1 MKRDLTLIVDL
12 LSALEDA
19 TEANEHI
26 NVMDILNVPALQ
38 PHDDSIVL
46 AHILLCDEAGFV
58 ERRSIG
64 GVVTVRLTWA
74 GYKALE
80 RTRESRVWANL
91 DM

>member
-12 LSALEDA
+12 LSALEEA

-26 NVMDILNVPALQ
+26 NVIDILNVPSLQ
-38 PHDDSIVL
+38 NKDDNIVL
-46 AHILLCDEAGFV
+46 AHIILCDDAGFV

-64 GVVTVRLTWA
+64 GVVTVRLRWA

-80 RTRESRVWANL
+80 RTRESLAWAHL

>member
-12 LSALEDA
+12 LSALEEA

-38 PHDDSIVL
+38 AQDDSIVL
-46 AHILLCDEAGFV
+46 AHVLLCDEAGFV

-64 GVVTVRLTWA
+64 GVVTVRLTWS

>member
-19 TEANEHI
+19 TESNDHI
-26 NVMDILNVPALQ
+26 NVLDVLNTPALQ
-38 PHDDSIVL
+38 GRDDNIVL
-46 AHILLCDEAGFV
+46 AHVLLCDDAGFV

-64 GVVTVRLTWA
+64 GVVTVRLRWA

-80 RTRESRVWANL
+80 RTRESLTWAQL

>member
-12 LSALEDA
+12 LTALENA

-26 NVMDILNVPALQ
+26 NVIDILNVPSLQ
-38 PHDDSIVL
+38 NKDDNIVL
-46 AHILLCDEAGFV
+46 AHIILCDDAGFV

-64 GVVTVRLTWA
+64 GVVTVRLRWA

-80 RTRESRVWANL
+80 RTRESLAWAHL